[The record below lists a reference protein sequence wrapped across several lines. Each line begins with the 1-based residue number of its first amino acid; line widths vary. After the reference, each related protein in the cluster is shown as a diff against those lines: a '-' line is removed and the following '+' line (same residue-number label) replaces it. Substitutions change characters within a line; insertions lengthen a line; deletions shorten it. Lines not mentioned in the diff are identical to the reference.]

1 MKIGR
6 GGDVGG
12 QKLKREQDANEYGD
26 GGEDANGDMDEG
38 DRGCKWGWDFVGEI
52 KGHLHSIT
60 SHRMHSSLQDT
71 MMIMLIYGD
80 DKQLDI
86 V

>member
-1 MKIGR
+1 MQMSMVMKARMQMRIWMSAIKD
-6 GGDVGG
+6 GD
-12 QKLKREQDANEYGD
+12 E
-26 GGEDANGDMDEG
+26 GEDVYDDMDEG
-38 DRGCKWGWDFVGEI
+38 DRGCKWGWDFVGKI

-60 SHRMHSSLQDT
+60 SHRMHSSLHDT
-71 MMIMLIYGD
+71 MMIMLLYGD